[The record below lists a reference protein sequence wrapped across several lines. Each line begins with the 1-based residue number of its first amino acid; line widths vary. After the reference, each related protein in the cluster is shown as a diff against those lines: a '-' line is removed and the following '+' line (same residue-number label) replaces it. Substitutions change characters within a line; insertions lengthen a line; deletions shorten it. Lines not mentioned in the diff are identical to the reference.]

1 MKKLKK
7 MLYWILGIVAVLAV
21 TVLLVLQHP
30 DFGRPFSLIFQT
42 TDWNHKNTVWPLI
55 CVGTNSRQYHLE

>member
-30 DFGRPFSLIFQT
+30 DFGRTPINLS
-42 TDWNHKNTVWPLI
+42 DN
-55 CVGTNSRQYHLE
+55 RLEPQKHRLAADMRRDQQPSIPS